1 MLDGYR
7 YGYRFFIVHIKAENI
22 QKDIAKDF
30 EKRFD
35 ASNYELEKLLPNKK
49 KIIGLMRDELG
60 GKTIKEFGQLKGKT
74 YNSLKDNNNES
85 KKANLRKKV

>member
-35 ASNYELEKLLPNKK
+35 ASNYELEKLLPNGKK
-49 KIIGLMRDELG
+49 QKNYYWL
-60 GKTIKEFGQLKGKT
+60 
-74 YNSLKDNNNES
+74 NE
-85 KKANLRKKV
+85 R